1 MSFDYYVNKWIIT
14 KKNLENLTQKDDVW
28 RQKAKPVND
37 RIMANLLFGDFYA
50 RYCMLYQDLDNCIDQ
65 MVQPQKR
72 ITVKKIVDAAAV
84 RLMEFNAI
92 LRELDLSEYH
102 YIDGTLVELKLVP
115 YDVEILHPALFHH
128 RPIDVEDMWKKIQR
142 GEKIFAPPPVE
153 KEKEEEG
160 DLAVTKSILKAF
172 QSEEAFERQ
181 ETDGPKKKKRER
193 KKVVVEEQPTLS
205 TEETNEIKRIQLRTE
220 NILLI
225 QTAERARQG
234 RMYFFVKNMFY
245 NQTQQLKE
253 KQTKNQVKPEDPQE
267 PVTDQAKVEMEAST
281 KIQSAWR
288 GFASRKRDKFSESQR
303 RFLIGMYEPVYRSL
317 EYKETFEANL
327 EKRREY
333 RDQRI
338 REYIQAIDSEQA
350 RILRVVAP
358 GLMEDI
364 GDEIRE
370 WFRVWYKEVKQFDQ
384 IPPEDK
390 GGTILVVRGET
401 MTPKEFLDE
410 VERKRREKVKAGGE
424 KAKKEK
430 ERREREKL
438 KKAEKEKKKKEL
450 EQKKKIA
457 KAKAAKKKKR
467 KPGEYEYDFEEPVAD
482 PLYKEGMEEHLNIWD
497 LRNDFENPLEK
508 HYTDIITEKQYLENQ
523 LECRR
528 IVDNMMRV
536 ELDILND
543 ALDEDRVRYGLK
555 RIKRKKQKK
564 GKKKKGKRGKRGKK
578 DLTGNVP
585 VEQLFQELVD
595 NQIIQTYPKV
605 SLEDFHGDF
614 NYNNW
619 DLRNLDFDPPAGLL
633 DVRQAV
639 VLNCILPLG
648 VEVMKRPRSVLIL
661 GPEKSGKHLL
671 ANAIFNATRCVLFD
685 LSPETL
691 SGRYEGASGMRM
703 LLHLVDKMSKL
714 LAPSII
720 YFREAEKPF
729 YKKVP
734 KKDKELNPKRIGSK
748 IKSIIK
754 GIKPADRVL
763 VLGLTN
769 QPWAAQGKLRKIFER
784 HILVPRT
791 GYNSVYMYWR
801 ELLMRYPGV
810 DRNFNVTALAKV
822 TKDYPLP
829 VLREVLEYILV
840 PRRIIQL
847 HFKPLTCEEIYE
859 YFIQNDITPITDK
872 MWRKYQKWYNRTN
885 LGKQQTKFN
894 KWAKAKRDALERK
907 KK

>member
-14 KKNLENLTQKDDVW
+14 KKNLENLTLKDEVW
-28 RQKAKPVND
+28 RRREKPVND

-128 RPIDVEDMWKKIQR
+128 RPIDVEDMWKKIQK
-142 GEKIFAPPPVE
+142 GEKIFAPAPLETSE
-153 KEKEEEG
+153 KEQEG
-160 DLAVTKSILKAF
+160 DIFVTKSILKGLQ
-172 QSEEAFERQ
+172 QSEEANDEQ
-181 ETDGPKKKKRER
+181 ETDASKKKKRER
-193 KKVVVEEQPTLS
+193 KKVIVEEQPTLS
-205 TEETNEIKRIQLRTE
+205 SEENNEIKRIQLRTE

-234 RMYFFVKNMFY
+234 RMYFLVKSMFY
-245 NQTQQLKE
+245 NQTQQLKD
-253 KQTKNQVKPEDPQE
+253 KQAKNQVKQEDLQE
-267 PVTDQAKVEMEAST
+267 LVKNQANAEVEASI
-281 KIQSAWR
+281 KVQSAWR
-288 GFASRKRDKFSESQR
+288 GFASRKRDKYTESQR
-303 RFLIGMYEPVYRSL
+303 RFLIGMYEPVWRNL
-317 EYKETFEANL
+317 EYKETFESNL

-370 WFRVWYKEVKQFDQ
+370 WFRVWYKEVKQFDN

-430 ERREREKL
+430 ERKEREKL
-438 KKAEKEKKKKEL
+438 KKAEKDKKKKEL

-457 KAKAAKKKKR
+457 AAKAAKKKKR

-482 PLYKEGMEEHLNIWD
+482 PLYREGMEEHLNIWD
-497 LRNDFENPLEK
+497 LRNDYDNPLEK

-523 LECRR
+523 LECRK

-564 GKKKKGKRGKRGKK
+564 GKKKKGKKGKKGKK
-578 DLTGNVP
+578 DLTGNIP

-595 NQIIQTYPKV
+595 NQIIRTYPKV

-639 VLNCILPLG
+639 VMNCILPLG
-648 VEVMKRPRSVLIL
+648 VEAMKRPRSVLIL

-691 SGRYEGASGMRM
+691 SGRYEGPTGMRM
-703 LLHLVDKMSKL
+703 LLHLIDKMSKL

-748 IKSIIK
+748 INSIIK

-763 VLGLTN
+763 VLGVTN
-769 QPWAAQGKLRKIFER
+769 QPWAAQAKLR
-784 HILVPRT
+784 
-791 GYNSVYMYWR
+791 
-801 ELLMRYPGV
+801 
-810 DRNFNVTALAKV
+810 KV

-829 VLREVLEYILV
+829 VLREVLEHILV

-847 HFKPLTCEEIYE
+847 HFKPLKSEEIYE
-859 YFIQNDITPITDK
+859 YFIQHDITPVTDK
-872 MWRKYQKWYNRTN
+872 MWRKYQKWYNKTN
-885 LGKQQTKFN
+885 LGKQQTRFN
-894 KWAKAKRDALERK
+894 KWAKDKRDALEKKRK
-907 KK
+907 